1 MQMIVV
7 LTTSP

>member
-7 LTTSP
+7 LTTSA